1 MSRDIQY
8 EVLHDPI
15 ITFDPAKAD
24 WPGYLYIQTNLAL
37 RENEVLNLFRPF
49 LYAVQ
54 TERVLTAVDPPP
66 VVNWI

>member
-1 MSRDIQY
+1 MKLVFILEHFAGRNIV
-8 EVLHDPI
+8 EL
-15 ITFDPAKAD
+15 
-24 WPGYLYIQTNLAL
+24 LAAGRTVIGL
-37 RENEVLNLFRPF
+37 LRPF